1 MQNSLAWDGVK
12 KWSRSRHATFGGGGG
27 GEKIFLECNDFEMD
41 ELKEVLMLLACKGCF
56 SLDDFNGFLCLERA
70 NFK

>member
-1 MQNSLAWDGVK
+1 ML
-12 KWSRSRHATFGGGGG
+12 HLGGGGG
-27 GEKIFLECNDFEMD
+27 EGEKIFLECNDSELD
-41 ELKEVLMLLACKGCF
+41 ELKEVLMLLACKGYF

>member
-1 MQNSLAWDGVK
+1 MQNSLAWDGLK
-12 KWSRSRHATFGGGGG
+12 KLSPSRHATFGG
-27 GEKIFLECNDFEMD
+27 GEKIFLECNDSELD
-41 ELKEVLMLLACKGCF
+41 ELKEVLMLLACKGFF

>member
-1 MQNSLAWDGVK
+1 MQNSLAWDGLKNGHLPVML
-12 KWSRSRHATFGGGGG
+12 HLGGGG
-27 GEKIFLECNDFEMD
+27 GEKIFLECNDFGLD
-41 ELKEVLMLLACKGCF
+41 ELKEVLMLLACKGYF

>member
-1 MQNSLAWDGVK
+1 MQNSLAWDGLKNGHFPVMLHL
-12 KWSRSRHATFGGGGG
+12 RG
-27 GEKIFLECNDFEMD
+27 GEKIFLECNDFELD
-41 ELKEVLMLLACKGCF
+41 ELKEVLMLLACKGYF

>member
-1 MQNSLAWDGVK
+1 MV
-12 KWSRSRHATFGGGGG
+12 TFPSCYICGGG
-27 GEKIFLECNDFEMD
+27 GEKIFLECNDFELD
-41 ELKEVLMLLACKGCF
+41 ELKDVLMLLACKGYF

>member
-1 MQNSLAWDGVK
+1 ML
-12 KWSRSRHATFGGGGG
+12 HLGGGK
-27 GEKIFLECNDFEMD
+27 KIFLECNDFELD
-41 ELKEVLMLLACKGCF
+41 ELKEVLMLLACKGYF

>member
-1 MQNSLAWDGVK
+1 MQNSLAWDGLK
-12 KWSRSRHATFGGGGG
+12 KWSRSRHATFGGGGK
-27 GEKIFLECNDFEMD
+27 KISLECNDFELD
-41 ELKEVLMLLACKGCF
+41 ELKEVLMLLACKGYF